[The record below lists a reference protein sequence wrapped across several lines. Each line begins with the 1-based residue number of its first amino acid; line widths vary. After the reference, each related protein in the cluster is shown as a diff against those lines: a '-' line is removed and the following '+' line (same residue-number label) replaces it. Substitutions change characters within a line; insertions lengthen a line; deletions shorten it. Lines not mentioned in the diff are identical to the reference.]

1 MIWNLCHPQTYFRL
15 ALLCT
20 VLGENVPLWNML
32 RIITA
37 NVGILTGSI
46 CFFTYCIW
54 SSLTFI
60 TEKQAN
66 KCSSLVVLSISL
78 HKFFFFSC
86 LRILHLTCSS
96 KMKRFAECQSKVCFI
111 MAHFSEWCAIPIWN
125 NSGWHMYQNG
135 TQHVHA
141 KQLLDFIKVSVS
153 LRCTCN
159 GIGKTNFY
167 CN

>member
-1 MIWNLCHPQTYFRL
+1 MSETCAILKHILDWHYCVLFGGKMCHSETCYGLSLLMLAYWQEAFVFLLIAFEVALHLLLKTKQTNAVAWLYFPSP
-15 ALLCT
+15 CT
-20 VLGENVPLWNML
+20 
-32 RIITA
+32 
-37 NVGILTGSI
+37 
-46 CFFTYCIW
+46 
-54 SSLTFI
+54 SS
-60 TEKQAN
+60 
-66 KCSSLVVLSISL
+66 
-78 HKFFFFSC
+78 FFSC

-153 LRCTCN
+153 LRCACN
-159 GIGKTNFY
+159 GIGKVLL
-167 CN
+167 